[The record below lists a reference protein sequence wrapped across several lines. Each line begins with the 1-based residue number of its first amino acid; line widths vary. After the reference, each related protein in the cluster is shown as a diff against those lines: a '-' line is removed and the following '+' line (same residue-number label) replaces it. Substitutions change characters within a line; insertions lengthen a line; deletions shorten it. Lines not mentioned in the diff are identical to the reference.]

1 MLKLASLNTDQ
12 MANGLGRLG
21 GRTLQKMDRHRLRDS
36 SINGLDPLGIIE
48 MYDAVSLSFY
58 APTPSIDFHT
68 FLFQLLGNRRT
79 TMGIGMA
86 KHCGGYVAV
95 QMLGD

>member
-1 MLKLASLNTDQ
+1 
-12 MANGLGRLG
+12 
-21 GRTLQKMDRHRLRDS
+21 
-36 SINGLDPLGIIE
+36 

-68 FLFQLLGNRRT
+68 FSFQMLGNGRT

>member
-1 MLKLASLNTDQ
+1 
-12 MANGLGRLG
+12 
-21 GRTLQKMDRHRLRDS
+21 MDHQQPRDL
-36 SINGLDPLGIIE
+36 SINGLNHLAIIE
-48 MYDAVSLSFY
+48 MYVTVSFY
-58 APTPSIDFHT
+58 APTPSIDFHM
-68 FLFQLLGNRRT
+68 FSSQMLGNGRS